1 MQNRFLFYPDR
12 YDGNILEGE
21 LKKEAL
27 CAWPSREDYRGI
39 LASGGSHPING
50 TVLVFH
56 GNAGSALDRTFYIE
70 PLQKLGYRVILLEYP
85 GYGPRSGKPSEK
97 TLIADGVQSVELAG
111 EQFPEPL
118 YILGESLGCGVA
130 AGVIRHQTVP
140 YKIRGAILV
149 TPWDSLISVARS
161 LYWFLP
167 VKYLVKDRYDSV
179 DYLQKI
185 EMPYALVVAENDE
198 LIPAK
203 SSQRLY
209 DSLNGPKKLWL
220 IPNAGHNTWFDQT
233 NSAWWRDVMNHLVT
247 PPR

>member
-21 LKKEAL
+21 LKKEAF

-39 LASGGSHPING
+39 IPPDFDSTVKG

-70 PLQKLGYRVILLEYP
+70 PLRSLGYRVILLEYP
-85 GYGPRSGKPSEK
+85 GYGPRGGTLSEK
-97 TLIADGVQSVELAG
+97 TLIADGVHSVELAA
-111 EQFPEPL
+111 EQFSGPL

-130 AGVIRHQTVP
+130 AGVIHQAAS
-140 YKIRGAILV
+140 KIQGAILI
-149 TPWDSLISVARS
+149 TPWDNLTSVAQS

-167 VKYLVKDRYDSV
+167 VKYLVKDKYDSV
-179 DYLQKI
+179 GYLQNFHG
-185 EMPYALVVAENDE
+185 PYALVVAEHDE

-209 DSLNGPKKLWL
+209 ESLRGTKKLWL
-220 IPNAGHNTWFDQT
+220 IPNAGHNTWIDRT
-233 NSAWWRDVMNHLVT
+233 HSAWWREMMDFLV
-247 PPR
+247 RSR